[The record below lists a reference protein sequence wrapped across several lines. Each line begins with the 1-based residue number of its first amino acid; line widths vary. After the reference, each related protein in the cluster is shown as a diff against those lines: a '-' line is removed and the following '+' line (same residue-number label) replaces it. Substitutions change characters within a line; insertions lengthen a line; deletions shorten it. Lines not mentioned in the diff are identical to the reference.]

1 MKKQGIVNSVS
12 QPKEFQG
19 QMQIGFTLKDNP
31 KAWYNVQEEESVLK
45 GLLTEYVKK
54 GAEISF
60 EYNEKTQKLGEIT
73 LISVSKEGEKS
84 KGKNPYIVNISGKD
98 FMTYEGL
105 LKKAHEKKENFNMEL
120 TESWVSEDMTRA
132 WCKVRL
138 TAEINASVTNLRIFD
153 GFGSSTPENTGKMTE
168 SHPVEMAH
176 TRAKGRAL
184 RDYLN
189 IGQVM
194 AEELKKE

>member
-1 MKKQGIVNSVS
+1 MITEIIKINYPEV
-12 QPKEFQG
+12 
-19 QMQIGFTLKDNP
+19 TLKRGENENVYEVESHVGENFIKLG
-31 KAWYNVQEEESVLK
+31 KAEVNFNH
-45 GLLTEYVKK
+45 TTKK
-54 GAEISF
+54 ISF
-60 EYNEKTQKLGEIT
+60 IDM
-73 LISVSKEGEKS
+73 VKS
-84 KGKNPYIVNISGKD
+84 SDKPKSDGKKHIVNISGKD

-105 LKKAHEKKENFNMEL
+105 LEKAHERNGVFNMVI

-138 TAEINASVTNLRIFD
+138 SSKVEARDSKTKKITQTSEQTFD
-153 GFGSSTPENTGKMTE
+153 GFGSSTPDNTGKMTQT
-168 SHPVEMAH
+168 HPVEMAH

-194 AEELKKE
+194 AEEMKQE